1 MGLGD
6 GDGVAQLP
14 VPAGISFAG
23 HAGEGQVAGG
33 RRVGVTYNTT
43 VGSLKKHFIFQQ
55 LSSYPPPHFLKN
67 VTLSCPTGGS
77 APRAACHWLTPNFYW
92 LTQLSAVHSPISL
105 GQYTALAQQAF
116 LRGSNTFALI
126 FRTDK
131 LKCEHPSSM
140 PPAAA
145 PSAGHP
151 LHAAECVYSLTL
163 HTVQDLSLP
172 CNYLYT
178 QLLLLGNSLPTF

>member
-1 MGLGD
+1 MGS
-6 GDGVAQLP
+6 AP
-14 VPAGISFAG
+14 SS
-23 HAGEGQVAGG
+23 HC
-33 RRVGVTYNTT
+33 VTCHGT
-43 VGSLKKHFIFQQ
+43 HFF
-55 LSSYPPPHFLKN
+55 KN
-67 VTLSCPTGGS
+67 VTLSCPTCS
-77 APRAACHWLTPNFYW
+77 RAPRAACHWLMPNFYW
-92 LTQLSAVHSPISL
+92 LTQLSAISSPISL
-105 GQYTALAQQAF
+105 GQHTALTLQTF
-116 LRGSNTFALI
+116 LRGSHTFALI

-163 HTVQDLSLP
+163 HTVQDLSPP

-178 QLLLLGNSLPTF
+178 QLLLRLGWETPSPHSRCFYTLSPSL